1 MPTDPSAPKPSHLA
15 QPSAPS
21 VESANPS
28 PKRPG
33 PASLWD
39 LFWTFTLMA
48 LQGFGGVL
56 AVVQRILVDQKKW
69 LTVEEFVEQWA
80 VAQVLPG
87 PNVLNLCIIL
97 GGQYFGLAGAVV
109 ATLGIL
115 LAPLVLVLGLA
126 AAFSTVSDLA
136 VVQGALR
143 GLSAVV
149 AGVILAV
156 ALRMTPALA
165 TSPLGRRW
173 VWPFVAATFVLVG
186 LLHIRLVWVLL
197 ALGPPACFLAA
208 WQLRRQE
215 RSKST

>member
-1 MPTDPSAPKPSHLA
+1 
-15 QPSAPS
+15 
-21 VESANPS
+21 
-28 PKRPG
+28 
-33 PASLWD
+33 
-39 LFWTFTLMA
+39 MA

-136 VVQGALR
+136 MVQGALR
-143 GLSAVV
+143 GLSTVV

-156 ALRMTPALA
+156 ALHMTPALA
-165 TSPLGRRW
+165 SSPLGRKLAW
-173 VWPFVAATFVLVG
+173 VFVAATFVLVG
-186 LLHIRLVWVLL
+186 LFHIRLVWVLL
-197 ALGPPACFLAA
+197 ALGPVACLLAA
-208 WQLRRQE
+208 RQLRRE
-215 RSKST
+215 PGGSAT

>member
-1 MPTDPSAPKPSHLA
+1 
-15 QPSAPS
+15 
-21 VESANPS
+21 
-28 PKRPG
+28 
-33 PASLWD
+33 
-39 LFWTFTLMA
+39 MA

-56 AVVQRILVDQKKW
+56 AVVQRILVDQKRW
-69 LTVEEFVEQWA
+69 LTLEEFVEQWA

-97 GGQYFGLAGAVV
+97 GGQYFGLSGAVV

-126 AAFSTVSDLA
+126 AAFSIASALA
-136 VVQGALR
+136 VVHGALR

-156 ALRMTPALA
+156 ALRMTPALTA
-165 TSPLGRRW
+165 SPLGRQR
-173 VWPFVAATFVLVG
+173 VWLFVAATFVLVG
-186 LLHIRLVWVLL
+186 LLHIRLIWVLL
-197 ALGPPACFLAA
+197 ALGPAACFMAA

-215 RSKST
+215 GSKSA